1 MIHCNTCVSVSVGSA
16 SSGTK
21 PTRAKSAG
29 SDHSAP
35 ATPARTPI
43 KVPTPKKTPAQVKA
57 ESAAKK
63 AAEKSKGTPKT
74 KSTPKTTPLQSPAVE
89 SKPLPGAKEKKVSP
103 PKEEKVKA
111 ENIKTDNVASA
122 DEEEP
127 PVSKPNGLASQDEVK
142 ISHEQEQEAGS
153 GESLTPG
160 TEALVEAL
168 PVPDSSSID
177 KPTPEIKE
185 AEINMPKNTNDA
197 ITQDKDDKPAKDDTP
212 ATPSKPDEERSD
224 EPEKTLAQKAAEKPV
239 TGYATE
245 EEYKAALAEK
255 RRLARE
261 AKERELEL
269 ERQRQVRKRHCH
281 GS

>member
-1 MIHCNTCVSVSVGSA
+1 MSVGSA

-111 ENIKTDNVASA
+111 ENVKTDDVVSA
-122 DEEEP
+122 DETQMVEP
-127 PVSKPNGLASQDEVK
+127 PVSKPNNLSSQDEVK
-142 ISHEQEQEAGS
+142 ESHGREELADP
-153 GESLTPG
+153 GESQTPA
-160 TEALVEAL
+160 TEVLVEAS
-168 PVPDSSSID
+168 PVPDSFSND
-177 KPTPEIKE
+177 KPKPEVKE

-212 ATPSKPDEERSD
+212 ATPSKLDEERSE

-269 ERQRQVRKRHCH
+269 ERQRQVRKHRCH